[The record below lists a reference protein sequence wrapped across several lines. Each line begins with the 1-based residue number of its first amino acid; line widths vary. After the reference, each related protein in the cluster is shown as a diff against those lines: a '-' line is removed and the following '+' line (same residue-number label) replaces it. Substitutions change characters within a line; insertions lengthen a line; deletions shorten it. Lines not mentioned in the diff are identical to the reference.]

1 MKDDPLGRRFVRFTP
16 SSTASDLATVGTAVI
31 IRSTV
36 GGQEFRWNSSVESDD
51 LLGV

>member
-16 SSTASDLATVGTAVI
+16 SSTASDLATVGTVVI

-36 GGQEFRWNSSVESDD
+36 GGTGVPLEFEFRK
-51 LLGV
+51 